1 MLWLIQLSHRE
12 FGKFLLGETHI
23 NISRIL
29 PLMRPGRSL
38 ETFEWEF
45 LYSINNFQ
53 HYHVRYVT
61 VSSALYQEYRY
72 FYTYMHTHATG
83 QDLQS
88 VYDNHP
94 LHPNSPLLYSIR

>member
-23 NISRIL
+23 NISCIL

-53 HYHVRYVT
+53 NYHVRYFT

-72 FYTYMHTHATG
+72 FYTYIHTHATS

-88 VYDNHP
+88 VYDNQP